1 MRVVMTLCVKNEEDV
16 LDAHLSFHLN
26 AGVDLVIVTDT
37 GSTDASLE
45 ILDRYR
51 RAGFVDL
58 RHDHT
63 QPFRQGDLQTTMA
76 RSAAVDHGADWVI
89 GADADEFWWP
99 RGRSLKDVFEIV
111 PARYGIV
118 HGIWRPF
125 VARPDDGEPFWERM
139 TVRLSPVHA
148 INDPTSKFR
157 PNVNVAHRGHPK
169 VRVGAGNH
177 DLYDPPFPPLR
188 GWCPFEVLHF
198 PIRDAAQMTRKFE
211 RVRNNVS
218 VERIAYLERAALAE
232 RAGASGAF
240 LELIVDQQS
249 LEEGLDAGILAWD
262 HRLRDMLAAL
272 FDEQSRA
279 FALPSERSDLIE
291 FDPPSLVDDARFA
304 ADVAVAGEADVIRA
318 QRRLDLLEQ
327 RLGVVE
333 KLPSARLMRN
343 ARSLARR
350 ARGLSRRRP

>member
-1 MRVVMTLCVKNEEDV
+1 MRVVMTLCVKNEQDV

-26 AGVDLVIVTDT
+26 AGVDFVIVTDT

-51 RAGFVDL
+51 RAGLVDV

-63 QPFRQGDLQTTMA
+63 RPFDQGDLQTAMA

-99 RGRSLKDVFEIV
+99 RGRGLKDVLELV
-111 PARYGIV
+111 PSRYGIV
-118 HGIWRPF
+118 YGIWRPY

-139 TVRLSPVHA
+139 TVRLSPANA

-157 PNVNVAHRGHPK
+157 PNVNVAHRGHPQ
-169 VRVGAGNH
+169 VRVGGGNH
-177 DLYDPPFPPLR
+177 DLIDPPFPPLR

-198 PIRDAAQMTRKFE
+198 PIRDPAQMVRKFE
-211 RVRNNVS
+211 RVRDNVS
-218 VERIAYLERAALAE
+218 VELIAYLERAALAE
-232 RAGASGAF
+232 RAGDSGAF
-240 LELIVDQQS
+240 LELVVDQED
-249 LEEGLDAGILAWD
+249 LEQGLDAGVLFWD
-262 HRLRDMLAAL
+262 YRLRDTLRAL
-272 FDEQSRA
+272 FDERSRS
-279 FALPSERSDLIE
+279 FALPSERSGPIE
-291 FDPPSLVDDARFA
+291 FEPPSLVDDARFA

-318 QRRLDLLEQ
+318 QRRLDNLEQ
-327 RLGVVE
+327 RLRVVE
-333 KLPSARLMRN
+333 KLPSARLTRN

-350 ARGLSRRRP
+350 VRARTRRLP